1 MVLDDFIG
9 ERTQNVSSTVKVSER
24 LLYYNKAME
33 AIYYATYPTPL
44 GTVLVTAKPTAITG
58 LWFTERQRHQPA
70 EELFEGW
77 TEAFEH
83 PLLLAA
89 KDWLDAYFAGSQP
102 AVELPL
108 ELAGSPFQQAVWR
121 LLTDIP
127 YGSTSTYREL
137 ALLVQASQQRLRT
150 PAAQAIGGAVGRN
163 PISLIVPCHRVIG
176 SNGNLVGYG
185 GGLDRK
191 LALLKLE
198 GVL

>member
-1 MVLDDFIG
+1 
-9 ERTQNVSSTVKVSER
+9 
-24 LLYYNKAME
+24 ME
-33 AIYYATYPTPL
+33 AIFYATYPTPL
-44 GTVLVTAKPTAITG
+44 GTVLVTAKPTEING

-70 EELFEGW
+70 EELIKGW
-77 TEAFEH
+77 TEASDL
-83 PLLLAA
+83 PLLEAT
-89 KDWLDAYFAGSQP
+89 KDWLDAYFAGSKP
-102 AVELPL
+102 VVDLPL

-121 LLTDIP
+121 FLIDIP

-137 ALLVQASQQRLRT
+137 ALLVQASQQRQRP

-176 SNGNLVGYG
+176 SNGSLVGYG